1 MRPLGLAR
9 GLVRI
14 AIATLVLALGAAMV
28 PPARATIGAARGLVK
43 PQSPLLRVQNP
54 NSPFTLPQT
63 PEAAVS
69 PINPGTLPGTG
80 AGSTGTNPITGLP
93 CSGGGSISVSGA
105 GGLPGSSIV
114 PPGATETPGSIP
126 VGSPPVSSVYGPG
139 STLGAC

>member
-1 MRPLGLAR
+1 MRPVGLS
-9 GLVRI
+9 RI
-14 AIATLVLALGAAMV
+14 AIATLVLALGAATV
-28 PPARATIGAARGLVK
+28 FPARATVGASPRLAKL
-43 PQSPLLRVQNP
+43 QSLPLLRVQNP
-54 NSPFTLPQT
+54 NSPFTLPQS
-63 PEAAVS
+63 PEFAVS

-105 GGLPGSSIV
+105 GGLPGSSVV